1 LLHGKAQ
8 DIVTYYLKATN
19 KSALPAHDVQIKD
32 SIPTHENGD
41 LQLVEI
47 DPTYPYERS
56 ETGEIIW
63 NIGTLEPNEEKEV
76 WFKVK
81 VPDIKE
87 ATRWE
92 NIASLSHPDEP
103 EPFKTPP
110 VEIEINTP
118 NLEILKRQ
126 AKNGGSLT
134 QSRLQAKAGDTITY
148 EIDVENKGNLAAQ
161 NVVIE
166 DIVPDGLSL
175 VQDSISDQ
183 GQEKEGMITWKIA
196 NLNVK
201 EKKTVSFQ
209 VKVPAVKEY
218 TRWTNVASTY
228 DDEEP

>member
-1 LLHGKAQ
+1 MLYGKAQ

-19 KSALPAHDVQIKD
+19 KSAMPAHDVQIKD

-126 AKNGGSLT
+126 AKMEDRSP
-134 QSRLQAKAGDTITY
+134 KAGFKPKLGTRSRMKSTS
-148 EIDVENKGNLAAQ
+148 KT
-161 NVVIE
+161 
-166 DIVPDGLSL
+166 
-175 VQDSISDQ
+175 
-183 GQEKEGMITWKIA
+183 KETWPLKMSSSRI
-196 NLNVK
+196 
-201 EKKTVSFQ
+201 SFQ
-209 VKVPAVKEY
+209 TV
-218 TRWTNVASTY
+218 
-228 DDEEP
+228 